1 MNMKKIFAII
11 LAAGL
16 LLTAVPGVAEDTLN
30 ADAATLGLTAA
41 DSQKLDASYNLALKA
56 ISAEDYDTAKEYLN
70 ICFVYCNPQA
80 NPTMYADLLM
90 KRACIDVIEQKYDMA
105 LLQLDA
111 ALRIQPDL
119 PDVYLV
125 RTQVYS
131 AQGALS
137 DAIENLEKYI
147 SLTNDATLYET
158 VALLQEANGNAIAA
172 QEAYDKFAAAAGED
186 NKDVLFNA
194 AHYRMKNG
202 MYADAAEAFQA
213 FAEDEVYGAG
223 ALFNIGACKM
233 NLGDLAGAIESF
245 TACAEKGGTFEG
257 LYYYR
262 GLCYLL
268 SENWEKAAEDFTK
281 SIETENIG
289 DDVIYN
295 LGICKMQ
302 QEDYEAALANFNEVV
317 TKAEADEA
325 ELNDAVFFFRGVTN
339 AALGN
344 LQEALA
350 DLTICVDH
358 GYELAQSYYQRA
370 QVYAALGDTENQQ
383 KDLENFIKY

>member
-1 MNMKKIFAII
+1 MNMKKI
-11 LAAGL
+11 LATVLAVGL
-16 LLTAVPGVAEDTLN
+16 LLAAVPGVAEDTVI
-30 ADAATLGLTAA
+30 TAA
-41 DSQKLDASYNLALKA
+41 AQEKAAADNRKLDASYNLALKA
-56 ISAEDYDTAKEYLN
+56 IKAEDYDTAKEYLD
-70 ICFVYCNPQA
+70 ICFVYCDPQA
-80 NPTMYADLLM
+80 NPSLYADLLL
-90 KRACIDVIEQKYDMA
+90 KRACINEIEEKYDMA
-105 LLQLDA
+105 LLQLEA

-119 PDVYLV
+119 PDPYLV
-125 RTQVYS
+125 RTRVYIS
-131 AQGALS
+131 QGALS

-158 VALLQEANGNAIAA
+158 LALLQEANGNAIAA

-194 AHYRMKNG
+194 ALYRMKNG

-213 FAEDEVYGAG
+213 FAEDEVYSAG

-245 TACAEKGGTFEG
+245 TACSEKGGTFDG

-317 TKAEADEA
+317 TKAEADGA
-325 ELNDAVFFFRGVTN
+325 ELNDEVFYFRAVCN

-344 LQEALA
+344 LEDAIT
-350 DLTICVDH
+350 DLTTCIDH

-370 QVYAALGDTENQQ
+370 QVYAALGDTENRD
-383 KDLENFIKY
+383 KDLEDSLKY